1 MATRCAARAAARR
14 WTSLETP
21 RDAHRMFHPAS
32 YAAAR
37 ARYVFADA
45 SGDARRASGRDAS
58 ARDFRGG
65 GSPMGA
71 HPFAAHFARACR
83 GFTAS
88 GVSLTSFYDTLG
100 VRPGASADEL
110 KRAYRREAMKWHPDR
125 HKEGAAKAAAE
136 KKFKLVSEAYQ
147 ALSGGGGRQS
157 GGGSSPGQD
166 TGRWRRSGY
175 TAPGGGARDDGG
187 GAGGGA
193 YRRDGAGNYYR
204 HTGTDYSRGDADRV
218 FREMF
223 GDNPFVRDFVKE
235 FTRNAERRTPGGFAG
250 GGFPGGGARGGA
262 PGGVTPE
269 QWAEM
274 VRGVFGAMGS
284 RSAGYGPGG
293 SVSVREEIVTR
304 ADGRRVVRT
313 TTTTTTPGGTTTRVE
328 EKVVGAGGKYD
339 YYGNGGGAGVPHS
352 SRVFEGGGNGNAFGG
367 FPFGARTPPPP
378 GSRPGGNAGRAP
390 GADSELATT
399 LGRLGRVAGG
409 IARGFLARFA
419 HIFARQ
425 VLSAAFRVLARILF
439 RR

>member
-1 MATRCAARAAARR
+1 
-14 WTSLETP
+14 
-21 RDAHRMFHPAS
+21 MFHPAS

>member
-1 MATRCAARAAARR
+1 
-14 WTSLETP
+14 
-21 RDAHRMFHPAS
+21 MFHPAS

-313 TTTTTTPGGTTTRVE
+313 TTTTTTPCGTTTRVE

>member
-1 MATRCAARAAARR
+1 
-14 WTSLETP
+14 
-21 RDAHRMFHPAS
+21 
-32 YAAAR
+32 
-37 ARYVFADA
+37 
-45 SGDARRASGRDAS
+45 
-58 ARDFRGG
+58 
-65 GSPMGA
+65 MGA

-88 GVSLTSFYDTLG
+88 GVSLASFYDTLG

-204 HTGTDYSRGDADRV
+204 HSGTDYSRGDADRV

>member
-157 GGGSSPGQD
+157 GGGSSPDQ
-166 TGRWRRSGY
+166 TS
-175 TAPGGGARDDGG
+175 
-187 GAGGGA
+187 
-193 YRRDGAGNYYR
+193 
-204 HTGTDYSRGDADRV
+204 
-218 FREMF
+218 
-223 GDNPFVRDFVKE
+223 
-235 FTRNAERRTPGGFAG
+235 
-250 GGFPGGGARGGA
+250 
-262 PGGVTPE
+262 
-269 QWAEM
+269 
-274 VRGVFGAMGS
+274 
-284 RSAGYGPGG
+284 
-293 SVSVREEIVTR
+293 I
-304 ADGRRVVRT
+304 
-313 TTTTTTPGGTTTRVE
+313 
-328 EKVVGAGGKYD
+328 
-339 YYGNGGGAGVPHS
+339 
-352 SRVFEGGGNGNAFGG
+352 
-367 FPFGARTPPPP
+367 
-378 GSRPGGNAGRAP
+378 
-390 GADSELATT
+390 
-399 LGRLGRVAGG
+399 
-409 IARGFLARFA
+409 
-419 HIFARQ
+419 
-425 VLSAAFRVLARILF
+425 
-439 RR
+439 

>member
-1 MATRCAARAAARR
+1 
-14 WTSLETP
+14 
-21 RDAHRMFHPAS
+21 
-32 YAAAR
+32 
-37 ARYVFADA
+37 
-45 SGDARRASGRDAS
+45 
-58 ARDFRGG
+58 
-65 GSPMGA
+65 
-71 HPFAAHFARACR
+71 
-83 GFTAS
+83 
-88 GVSLTSFYDTLG
+88 
-100 VRPGASADEL
+100 
-110 KRAYRREAMKWHPDR
+110 
-125 HKEGAAKAAAE
+125 
-136 KKFKLVSEAYQ
+136 
-147 ALSGGGGRQS
+147 
-157 GGGSSPGQD
+157 
-166 TGRWRRSGY
+166 
-175 TAPGGGARDDGG
+175 
-187 GAGGGA
+187 
-193 YRRDGAGNYYR
+193 
-204 HTGTDYSRGDADRV
+204 
-218 FREMF
+218 MF

-235 FTRNAERRTPGGFAG
+235 FTRNAERRRDPGGFAG
-250 GGFPGGGARGGA
+250 GGFPGGRA

-284 RSAGYGPGG
+284 RSAVYGSGG

-339 YYGNGGGAGVPHS
+339 YYGAGGGAGVPHN

-367 FPFGARTPPPP
+367 FGARAPPPP
-378 GSRPGGNAGRAP
+378 GSKPGGNAGRAP

-425 VLSAAFRVLARILF
+425 VLNAAFRVLARILF